1 MPANT
6 PPANPNG
13 DSSGSKKVPGKPRN
27 PKDVLPAANVPRSKE
42 EAAQKVED
50 VAKAA
55 AVKGAAAA
63 ANSALPG
70 TGKVVEKFAKTKTGK
85 KAVDKGAKITKTIAK
100 TYTKLIAGLLVGAL
114 VLMASM
120 CSGGETT
127 PLTAIGEESS
137 ALEISLKFN
146 MPENYAQAVLDTASE
161 YDVPWSLLAAV
172 AYNAS
177 KYGTRNPYGDV
188 KQNVKKLTLVGDI
201 FAPNTDDG
209 DESIKGVGDLVQ
221 DMLKDSLG
229 DIDKIDVSK
238 TSSKS
243 NAKTTATALAKESY
257 DPGNVVVVYPF
268 SRDLTTQAVKRY
280 GGSIKALM
288 ASLGS
293 KTTVYWLTV
302 PGQDNGVNLNIRS
315 APDVYSNIYVID
327 WSSRRSELSTDDSL
341 EINQATAD
349 LIAEAL
355 VPVEAADDSDE
366 TSYCP
371 VSSPAIKPP
380 DNDGTKGFGPL
391 MLRPSIISDESGLT
405 GPEYPELQSL
415 CLSLDLLAAA
425 IVEAAEQFADEN
437 DLAYPA
443 ELKTRTQDA
452 QNGNPESAKYVN
464 DFWAAVMGQVP
475 LLGDIVGQVCE
486 IIPQGEYER
495 RDWVALAIANY
506 WSCALEKEEKEL
518 YHITD
523 VEVQDGLL
531 SYVKSS
537 SPVDAIVQEA
547 LDVAWLNPHQNA
559 LEYEEQ
565 GDKVAPSRWDDSY
578 CNPGNEYAGVFP
590 LTQTQFTEGLAD
602 IVRTN
607 KRNGTTYKPTG
618 DRCNPELNIMVAANL
633 FINAEKV
640 DPARRPSTYSPSV
653 HEKMTGGW
661 AAVGNVTTSTADF
674 NTIGPWRNF
683 VCDAE
688 PDYGKRAL
696 VDAARTLS
704 ESLDISIE
712 DFLQNPELATIPD
725 PVNAKLLEILENVR
739 TTCKVSPANMD
750 AELYAYIGKYT
761 NDAVVLEE
769 RTAQYYAALGTAAT
783 LSVTLTDIYYS
794 GSLVSRLT
802 NLMPRQV
809 RYDDLPETSLDS
821 NKNLGFL
828 LVNIA
833 RELYGGV
840 FANGGSSPS
849 EAGILG
855 SEVEFYTEFNAV
867 GAASGVDPRL
877 LAAIAE
883 YGSSFDPGKNCDLR
897 DETDTDVYFG
907 LMYLKSKPDVCDM
920 SAREQIELGADKLK
934 KFYDTIKIAD
944 EEDGRIEDYRAALLL
959 YYLYDEISGTTLK
972 SFASAWRASNNNLVE
987 QQKLVKAVYTSA
999 GKDSATAEASAAIA
1013 LKFVSK
1019 ENEGAYQLWKDNRAI
1034 YGYATKDQ
1042 TTADES
1048 VNCPKIYSEP
1058 QIEGLTLVQRTS
1070 QGQGSEEDKFLYN
1083 LCVDSV
1089 NSALDI
1095 YAAKA
1100 ITYAFNNLGVI
1111 YDQTARAKT
1120 TFDCSSFVSTAYMY
1134 AGVPM
1139 GSPANPYLTHN
1150 LLPRGSVTLVGH
1162 IRPVDGGLLK
1172 REPGDLF
1179 FPTEGHVVM
1188 VLAHNY
1194 VISAPRDGN
1203 ITYVGPFYTLD
1214 LNKINR
1220 VYGSD
1225 ATITNFNI
1233 KLTPRRGD

>member
-13 DSSGSKKVPGKPRN
+13 DSSGNQKVPGKPRN
-27 PKDVLPAANVPRSKE
+27 PKDVLPAVNVPRSKE

-63 ANSALPG
+63 ANSAVPG
-70 TGKVVEKFAKTKTGK
+70 AGKAVEKFAKTKTGK
-85 KAVDKGAKITKTIAK
+85 KVVDYGAKVAK
-100 TYTKLIAGLLVGAL
+100 MYTKLIAGLLVGAL

-127 PLTAIGEESS
+127 PLTAIGEEAS

-146 MPENYAQAVLDTASE
+146 IPENYAQAVLDTSSE

-188 KQNVKKLTLVGDI
+188 KQNAKKLTLVGDI
-201 FAPNTDDG
+201 FAPNTDDS

-221 DMLKDSLG
+221 DLLKDSLG

-268 SRDLTTQAVKRY
+268 SKDLTAQAVKRY

-288 ASLGS
+288 AALGS

-315 APDVYSNIYVID
+315 ASDMYSNIYVID
-327 WSSRRSELSTDDSL
+327 WSAKRLELSTDNSL

-355 VPVEAADDSDE
+355 APVGVADDYDKTSD
-366 TSYCP
+366 CP

-380 DNDGTKGFGPL
+380 DNDDTKGFGPL
-391 MLRPSIISDESGLT
+391 MLRPSKISDKSDLT
-405 GPEYPELQSL
+405 GPAYPELQSL
-415 CLSLDLLAAA
+415 CFSFDLLAGA
-425 IVEAAEQFADEN
+425 ISEAAEQFADEN
-437 DLAYPA
+437 NLAYPI
-443 ELKTRTQDA
+443 ELKTRTQEA

-464 DFWAAVMGQVP
+464 DFWAAVMGKVQ

-495 RDWVALAIANY
+495 KDWVALAISNY

-518 YHITD
+518 HHITD
-523 VEVQDGLL
+523 VEVQDGTL
-531 SYVKSS
+531 SYTKSS

-547 LDVAWLNPHQNA
+547 LDVAWLNPNQNA
-559 LEYEEQ
+559 PEYEEY
-565 GDKVAPSRWDDSY
+565 GDAIAPSRWDDSY

-590 LTQTQFTEGLAD
+590 LTKTQFTEGLAD

-607 KRNGTTYKPTG
+607 KRNGTTFTPTG

-633 FINAEKV
+633 FIKAEKV
-640 DPARRPSTYSPSV
+640 DPALRPSIYSPSI
-653 HEKMTGGW
+653 HEKMIGGW
-661 AAVGNVTTSTADF
+661 AAIGNTAKSTEEF
-674 NTIGPWRNF
+674 NTIGPWKNF
-683 VCDAE
+683 VCSKA
-688 PDYGKRAL
+688 PDYGNRPL
-696 VDAARTLS
+696 LDAAQTVS
-704 ESLDISIE
+704 TDVSIE
-712 DFLQNPELATIPD
+712 DFLKNPELTTIPD
-725 PVNAKLLEILENVR
+725 PINTKLLEILESVR
-739 TTCKVSPANMD
+739 STCEVSAANMD
-750 AELYAYIGKYT
+750 AELYSYIGKFT
-761 NDAVVLEE
+761 NDIIDLKEPA
-769 RTAQYYAALGTAAT
+769 ASYYSALGTAAT
-783 LSVTLTDIYYS
+783 LSVTRTDLYYS

-821 NKNLGFL
+821 NKSLGFL

-840 FANGGSSPS
+840 FVNGGSSPS
-849 EAGILG
+849 EAGMLG
-855 SEVEFYTEFNAV
+855 SEVELYTEFNAV
-867 GAASGVDPRL
+867 GATSGVDPRL

-883 YGSSFDPGKNCDLR
+883 YGSSFDPEKNCDLR

-920 SAREQIELGADKLK
+920 SAREQIELGANKLK
-934 KFYDTIKIAD
+934 KFYDAIKIAD
-944 EEDGRIEDYRAALLL
+944 EEDGSIEDYRAALVL
-959 YYLYDEISGTTLK
+959 YYLYDAESTITLK
-972 SFASAWRASNNNLVE
+972 SFAVAWRASKNDLVE
-987 QQKLVKAVYTSA
+987 QQKLIKAVYTKT
-999 GKDSATAEASAAIA
+999 GKDSATAEASAAAA
-1013 LKFVSK
+1013 LKFVGK
-1019 ENEGAYQLWKDNRAI
+1019 ESEGAYQLWQNNRAI
-1034 YGYATKDQ
+1034 YSYAANDETI
-1042 TTADES
+1042 ADES
-1048 VNCPKIYSEP
+1048 ANCPKTYSES
-1058 QIEGLTLVQRTS
+1058 QIGGLNLVQRTS
-1070 QGQGSEEDKFLYN
+1070 QGQGAAEDKFLYN

-1089 NSALDI
+1089 NSALDV
-1095 YAAKA
+1095 YAARA
-1100 ITYAFNNLGVI
+1100 ITYAFNNLGVV
-1111 YDQTARAKT
+1111 YDQTYRSRS
-1120 TFDCSSFVSTAYMY
+1120 TFDCSSFVSMAYMY

-1139 GSPANPYLTHN
+1139 GTPASPFLTHS
-1150 LLPRGSVTLVGH
+1150 LLPRGSVTLVDH
-1162 IRPVDGGLLK
+1162 IRPVEGGLLK
-1172 REPGDLF
+1172 RKPGDLF
-1179 FPTEGHVVM
+1179 FPIEGHVVM
-1188 VLAHNY
+1188 VLAHDY
-1194 VISAPRDGN
+1194 TISAPRDGN

-1220 VYGSD
+1220 VHGSD
-1225 ATITNFNI
+1225 AQIKDHKI
-1233 KLTPRRGD
+1233 KLAPRRGD